1 MIYVIF
7 VLSSPQPK
15 CELIIIVTIITII
28 IMIIIVKYNCNDNNT
43 TTTNK
48 DNYIG
53 YSNGSKD
60 KTLFRK

>member
-1 MIYVIF
+1 
-7 VLSSPQPK
+7 
-15 CELIIIVTIITII
+15 
-28 IMIIIVKYNCNDNNT
+28 MIIIVKYNCNDNNT

-60 KTLFRK
+60 KTLFRKWTRISEKRRIKSERSTRQNIFT